1 MIATKYNDID
11 NLNKLSIKIPSIHI
25 HTLCLKKPIFFS
37 SLPSLNNTALEDQ
50 QRITRDLE
58 ERRYRAEEERKRL
71 ELERVA
77 AEQEQRRAL
86 ERANMEKEEKQ
97 RMVSQFFFLLVP
109 LKCPIIKKARY
120 RTKKRH
126 TLFFSFIFIH
136 IITHKYIF
144 VSKKMCL
151 A

>member
-109 LKCPIIKKARY
+109 LKCPIKK
-120 RTKKRH
+120 KLDIEPKSV
-126 TLFFSFIFIH
+126 TLFFFIH
-136 IITHKYIF
+136 FYSHHHI
-144 VSKKMCL
+144 
-151 A
+151 